1 MLVIA
6 THRECQL
13 HDNGP
18 EHPENARRLDA
29 ISDQLLMSGLEFS
42 LSFFDAPL
50 ATVAQLTRAHD
61 VDYVERVLSMDGRQ
75 DTLEIDP
82 ETLVSSRSVPAALRA
97 AGAGVLGVD
106 LIMKKE
112 AGPVFC
118 AVRPPGHHA
127 ERARG
132 MGFCIFNNVA
142 VAACHALSEYGI
154 DRIAIADFDAHHG
167 NGTQDI
173 FANDRRVLVCST
185 FQDRLYPHSG
195 EASDTGSLVNVPLAP
210 GTGGSG
216 FRQAVTEHWLPALA
230 AFRPEFVLVSAG
242 FDGHRLDDMSD
253 LRLEEADFAWVTE
266 RLYEVARTYARGRL
280 LSTLEGGYEPGALAR
295 SVVSHLKA
303 LLGNPAPA
311 GVAP

>member
-1 MLVIA
+1 MLAIV

-18 EHPENARRLDA
+18 GHPENAGRLEA

-42 LSFFDAPL
+42 LSRFDAPR
-50 ATVAQLTRAHD
+50 ATIAQLTRAHD
-61 VDYVERVLSMDGRQ
+61 EDYVERVLSMDGRQ
-75 DTLEIDP
+75 DALEIDP
-82 ETLVSSRSVPAALRA
+82 ETFVSGQTVPAALRA

-132 MGFCIFNNVA
+132 MGFCIFNNIA
-142 VAACHALSEYGI
+142 VAACHALSEHGI
-154 DRIAIADFDAHHG
+154 DRVAIADFDAHHG
-167 NGTQDI
+167 NGTEDI
-173 FANDRRVLVCST
+173 FANDRRVLLCST
-185 FQDRLYPHSG
+185 FQDRLYPHSI
-195 EASDTGSLVNVPLAP
+195 AACDTGNLVNVPLAA
-210 GTGGSG
+210 GTGGAG
-216 FRQAVTEHWLPALA
+216 FRKAVIEHWLPALT

-242 FDGHRLDDMSD
+242 FDGHGLDEMSD
-253 LRLEEADFAWVTE
+253 LRLDESDFAWVTE
-266 RLYEVARTYARGRL
+266 RLYEVASTHAGGRL
-280 LSTLEGGYEPGALAR
+280 LSMLEGGYEPGALAR

-303 LLGNPAPA
+303 LLGNAAAA
-311 GVAP
+311 GGMP